1 MENDKLPRG
10 IRNNNPLNIR
20 LSWRNKWKGQTP
32 PSPSPTGATGGF
44 RAATECGC
52 SPTKGSKSPLA
63 TGFGRGEAAFCQFE
77 SMKWGIRAAYVLI
90 HNYIHI
96 YGLHTIQAVVTRWAP
111 VVDRNDPDS
120 YAARVRE
127 LMEKSSVNYRLDFSN
142 GADMVR
148 LVYAMAIVENGTRIS
163 YHAIMEGYAM
173 ACADM
178 NIEPH
183 LGGID
188 SYVYEDMDVTQ
199 AAMQHDFE
207 KYRKEYED
215 PPTSVATG

>member
-1 MENDKLPRG
+1 MKMENKQEPRG

-32 PSPSPTGATGGF
+32 PSPSPTG
-44 RAATECGC
+44 E
-52 SPTKGSKSPLA
+52 
-63 TGFGRGEAAFCQFE
+63 GRGEAAFCQFE
-77 SMKWGIRAAYVLI
+77 SMKWGIRAAFVLI

-215 PPTSVATG
+215 PPTPFRGRN

>member
-1 MENDKLPRG
+1 MENKQLPRG

-20 LSWRNKWKGQTP
+20 LVWRNKWKGQTP
-32 PSPSPTGATGGF
+32 QPLPLKGVGGS
-44 RAATECGC
+44 GD
-52 SPTKGSKSPLA
+52 G
-63 TGFGRGEAAFCQFE
+63 AFCQFE
-77 SMKWGIRAAYVLI
+77 SMKWGIRAAFILI

-96 YGLHTIQAVVTRWAP
+96 YGLQTIKAIVSRWAP
-111 VVDRNDPDS
+111 AEDHNDPDS

-127 LMEKSSVNYRLDFSN
+127 LMEKSSVNYRLDFCN

-148 LVYAMAIVENGTRIS
+148 LVYAMAIVENGTRIG

-178 NIEPH
+178 NIDPH

-188 SYVYEDMDVTQ
+188 SYVYEDLDVTP
-199 AAMQHDFE
+199 AAMQRDFE
-207 KYRKEYED
+207 QYRKEYEKEKLRK
-215 PPTSVATG
+215 

>member
-1 MENDKLPRG
+1 MKMENKQEPRGTLLNEELRMKNEELKLPRG

-20 LSWRNKWKGQTP
+20 YVERNKWKGQIP
-32 PSPSPTGATGGF
+32 PSPSPTG
-44 RAATECGC
+44 E
-52 SPTKGSKSPLA
+52 
-63 TGFGRGEAAFCQFE
+63 GRGEAAFCQFS
-77 SMKWGIRAAYVLI
+77 SMKWGIRAAYILI

-207 KYRKEYED
+207 KYRKEYEKFKIK
-215 PPTSVATG
+215 S

>member
-1 MENDKLPRG
+1 MDTKQEPRG

-20 LSWRNKWKGQTP
+20 YVERNKWKGQRP
-32 PSPSPTGATGGF
+32 PSNPSVANGDSLPFVGP
-44 RAATECGC
+44 E
-52 SPTKGSKSPLA
+52 SHPVIPLKTPVA
-63 TGFGRGEAAFCQFE
+63 PDGEKTFCQFE
-77 SMKWGIRAAYVLI
+77 SMKWGIRAAFILI

-111 VVDRNDPDS
+111 VVDHNDPDS

-148 LVYAMAIVENGTRIS
+148 LVYAMAIVENGTRLG

-183 LGGID
+183 LGGIN

-199 AAMQHDFE
+199 AAMQRDFE
-207 KYRKEYED
+207 YYRKKIKN
-215 PPTSVATG
+215 

>member
-1 MENDKLPRG
+1 MKSELLKDNGPPPAPDQREEQTTDNRPVKKLKNSKIMNTKQLPRG

-20 LSWRNKWKGQTP
+20 YVERNKWKGRRETN
-32 PSPSPTGATGGF
+32 TD
-44 RAATECGC
+44 
-52 SPTKGSKSPLA
+52 
-63 TGFGRGEAAFCQFE
+63 GEFEQFE
-77 SMKWGIRAAYVLI
+77 SMKWGIRAAYILI

-96 YGLHTIQAVVTRWAP
+96 YGLQSIKAIVSRWAP
-111 VVDRNDPDS
+111 AEDGNDPDS
-120 YAARVRE
+120 YAERVRE
-127 LMEKSSVNYRLDFSN
+127 LMEKCSVNYRLDFSN

-148 LVYAMAIVENGTRIS
+148 LVYAMAIVENGTRLG

-183 LGGID
+183 LGGIN

-199 AAMQHDFE
+199 AAMQRDFE
-207 KYRKEYED
+207 YYIKK
-215 PPTSVATG
+215 